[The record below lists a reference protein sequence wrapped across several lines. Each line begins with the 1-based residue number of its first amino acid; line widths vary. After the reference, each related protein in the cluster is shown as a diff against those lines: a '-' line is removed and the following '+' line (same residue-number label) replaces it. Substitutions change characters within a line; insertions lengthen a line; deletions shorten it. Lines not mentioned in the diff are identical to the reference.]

1 MQGQS
6 MPGLC
11 IGLVWPSCVGSLP
24 TILPHLHFPCH
35 LHQSGSQWLAPQQ
48 QPDITEKKVCKTKD
62 RWQL

>member
-11 IGLVWPSCVGSLP
+11 IGLVSPSSFGVLP
-24 TILPHLHFPCH
+24 TILCDLPHLHH
-35 LHQSGSQWLAPQQ
+35 LPQSDAAWLGPQQ
-48 QPDITEKKVCKTKD
+48 QPDITKKKVCKTKD